1 MAKRT
6 KGLTVRLTPA
16 EYDDI
21 KTLAWELHTSSCA
34 LIRKTMLNLL
44 ADYRKETL
52 VAKQV
57 SLFCYI
63 IHVDTCSSKNN

>member
-1 MAKRT
+1 MEKKT
-6 KGLTVRLTPA
+6 KELTVRLTPA

-44 ADYRKETL
+44 ADYRKEAQNRRL
-52 VAKQV
+52 
-57 SLFCYI
+57 
-63 IHVDTCSSKNN
+63 